1 VGKDGHPPWRDCDV
15 GVGDVLDAWRMLGS
29 QDVTSK
35 RAIAAALG
43 FSYEPAPAMPRPKPE
58 DEIPPPRPGKPP
70 IGGPVEP
77 PVHPIF
83 HAPAALPMAVL
94 EHTTPTSS
102 DTVPA
107 WRVVNDPVEDEQ
119 REHLHVVLRHQP
131 LFDPTSGRA
140 ILTAACS
147 VRGEQGAIDLDRLVA
162 LVAERKPILT
172 LPRLAEPSLRA
183 GVQILVDRA
192 QGLAPFRR
200 DVQLLTAQLL
210 SVAGRQSE
218 VLFFSGCPSFR
229 AGAGRP
235 STWRAYKPPRPP
247 TLVVV
252 VSDLGL
258 ARDGTV
264 LAEDA
269 WLEFLNRTDM
279 AGCEVVVF
287 APYPLRRWPP
297 RLRRRVRAIHWDRP
311 TTVARAAQATR
322 DAR

>member
-1 VGKDGHPPWRDCDV
+1 VASRDCDV
-15 GVGDVLDAWRMLGS
+15 GVGDVLDAWRLLGS
-29 QDVTSK
+29 QDVSTK
-35 RAIAAALG
+35 RTIAAALG
-43 FSYEPAPAMPRPKPE
+43 FSYEPAPAMPPPKPE
-58 DEIPPPRPGKPP
+58 DQIPPPDKPP
-70 IGGPVEP
+70 IAGRVDLPL
-77 PVHPIF
+77 HPIAD
-83 HAPAALPMAVL
+83 APAVLPIAVL
-94 EHTTPTSS
+94 EHTVPTSS

-107 WRVVNDPVEDEQ
+107 WRIVDDPVEEEQ

-131 LFDPTSGRA
+131 LFDSTSSRA

-147 VRGEQGAIDLDRLVA
+147 IRGEEGDIDLDRLVA

-172 LPRLAEPSLRA
+172 LPRRAEPSLRA
-183 GVQILVDRA
+183 GVQILVDRT

-210 SVAGRQSE
+210 GVAGRQSE
-218 VLFFSGCPSFR
+218 LLFFSGCPTLR

-264 LAEDA
+264 VAEDA
-269 WLEFLNRTDM
+269 WLEFLDRTDM

-287 APYPLRRWPP
+287 APYPLHRWPP
-297 RLRRRVRAIHWDRP
+297 RLRSRVRAIHWDRP
-311 TTVARAAQATR
+311 TTVARAAQA
-322 DAR
+322 ARHAR